1 MLNCDAFSVSQTVF
15 NILSW
20 STLDSYFP
28 NREIEA
34 QRGQVTCPRL
44 PK

>member
-1 MLNCDAFSVSQTVF
+1 MNCDAFSASRAVF

-20 STLDSYFP
+20 LTLNSHFP

-34 QRGQVTCPRL
+34 QRGQVTCPTL
-44 PK
+44 SN